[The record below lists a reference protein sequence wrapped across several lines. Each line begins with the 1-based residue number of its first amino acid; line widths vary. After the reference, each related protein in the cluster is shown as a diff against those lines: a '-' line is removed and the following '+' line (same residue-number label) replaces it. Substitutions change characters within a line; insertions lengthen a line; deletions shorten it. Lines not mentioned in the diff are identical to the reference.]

1 MLTAPAE
8 YKFAMLFVCEAGVD
22 PLKVVSLCSYLSGSG
37 APTYRLSIELKHSLN
52 VSAWLGSP
60 VGDRVNKM
68 DVIILLCVAFG
79 GGAHAEAEVQIAREA
94 DTCQRTTL
102 GHG

>member
-1 MLTAPAE
+1 M
-8 YKFAMLFVCEAGVD
+8 
-22 PLKVVSLCSYLSGSG
+22 
-37 APTYRLSIELKHSLN
+37 
-52 VSAWLGSP
+52 GSP

-94 DTCQRTTL
+94 EICQRTTL